1 VTTAEISTEQPSAA
15 TGEPLELRRIGG
27 PSALGGGRRRFFHLL
42 WMVASSDFKLTY
54 FGSVLGY
61 LWSFMQPL
69 LFFGVLY
76 LVFGI
81 LLKFN
86 TVPDFPVLLLMN
98 IVLFNFFQ
106 AASGASVASV
116 VVRENMVRKMH
127 FPRLVIPLAVVCTA
141 AFQLALNLIVVMV
154 FMLVYGLSPRP
165 TWLLMPVIAGAFFV
179 LTAGVAM
186 LLSSLYVRYRDVAPI
201 WSVIGQALF
210 YASPVFITVEAIE
223 KHGIW
228 VTRVYMFNPLAAIL
242 EQARYWIIGNGP
254 STPQVMG
261 GYGWALIPLGIL
273 IAIVA
278 IGFLKFRS
286 EAPRIAEEL

>member
-1 VTTAEISTEQPSAA
+1 VTTAQ
-15 TGEPLELRRIGG
+15 LELQEIHG
-27 PSALGGGRRRFFHLL
+27 PSALGGGRRRFFNLL
-42 WMVASSDFKLTY
+42 WMVASSDYKLTY

-69 LFFGVLY
+69 MFFGVLY
-76 LVFGI
+76 LVFGVI
-81 LLKFN
+81 LAGAFGK
-86 TVPDFPVLLLMN
+86 VPDFPVLLLMN

-106 AASGASVASV
+106 AATGASVASV
-116 VVRENMVRKMH
+116 VARENMVRKMH
-127 FPRLVIPLAVVCTA
+127 FPRLVIPLSVVCTA
-141 AFQLALNLIVVMV
+141 AYQLALNLIVVMV
-154 FMLVYGLSPRP
+154 FMLIYGLSPRP

-179 LTAGVAM
+179 LTTGVAM

-228 VTRVYMFNPLAAIL
+228 VTRFYMFNPLAAIL

-261 GYGWALIPLGIL
+261 GYGWALIPLAIL
-273 IAIVA
+273 IVIVVL
-278 IGFLKFRS
+278 GYWKFSR

>member
-1 VTTAEISTEQPSAA
+1 MTTAV
-15 TGEPLELRRIGG
+15 LELEEIQG
-27 PSALGGGRRRFFHLL
+27 PSALGGGWRRFFNLI
-42 WMVASSDFKLTY
+42 WMVSSSDFKLTY

-106 AASGASVASV
+106 AATGASVASV
-116 VVRENMVRKMH
+116 VARENMVRKMH
-127 FPRLVIPLAVVCTA
+127 FPRLVIPLSVVCTA
-141 AFQLALNLIVVMV
+141 AYQLALNLIVVMV
-154 FMLVYGLSPRP
+154 FMLIYGLSPRA
-165 TWLLMPVIAGAFFV
+165 TWLLMPVIAAAFFV

-228 VTRVYMFNPLAAIL
+228 VTRIYMFNPLAAIL

-261 GYGWALIPLGIL
+261 GYGWALIPLAIL
-273 IAIVA
+273 IVIVVL
-278 IGFLKFRS
+278 GYWKFSR